1 MPAPIMAV
9 IGIVMMAGGWY
20 LSKNMETI
28 SPSFYE
34 MLHKLEEQGVPFDPG
49 KTISAMGVFF
59 ILFPV
64 IRTFYFNPLNEAI
77 DERTNTLDQTFA
89 EAEALRTEMTTMKGD
104 YEKRLAATEA
114 SAREQIQAQIKEA
127 QTLRDTLKAEA
138 TGQAEEYKKRAI
150 AEIDAEKSKVITELR
165 VRVVNL
171 SLQAAEKVLGES
183 VDNDKNRRLVEEF
196 IDQVEVPA

>member
-1 MPAPIMAV
+1 MAV

-20 LSKNMETI
+20 ISKNMETI

>member
-1 MPAPIMAV
+1 MAV